1 MLGAERSRKMAKKI
15 KETTRLKRGDIVR
28 YPSGDNFFVGIVV
41 RHEKFLENSG
51 HYAFNIMGPK
61 GQADKELTEAGVDMY
76 QRHHIKD
83 LTRSNAELISPEELM
98 LMYKNALTTIR
109 TIKKYDQ
116 KPSYLGF
123 YFF

>member
-1 MLGAERSRKMAKKI
+1 M
-15 KETTRLKRGDIVR
+15 KRCDIVR

-109 TIKKYDQ
+109 TIKKYD
-116 KPSYLGF
+116 
-123 YFF
+123 